1 LRCGRVVVGGG
12 AEGLLC
18 ELSADAAVLAERVA
32 CSTAVVGSGP
42 AVSLDWSVGAARIG
56 RRRSRRRGRGGFF
69 GGRLRCTR
77 VVVGGGAEGLL
88 CELSVDAAVLAERV
102 ASPTAVVGSGPAASL
117 DWGVGSAR
125 TRAG

>member
-1 LRCGRVVVGGG
+1 LRCGRVVIGGG

-32 CSTAVVGSGP
+32 CSDAVVGSGP
-42 AVSLDWSVGAARIG
+42 AVSLDWSVGAAGIG

-69 GGRLRCTR
+69 GGRLRCGR
-77 VVVGGGAEGLL
+77 VVVGGTEGLL